1 MSAFVM
7 PAPGELRRRVTLQQR
22 IQGQDAAGG
31 ILATWADLATVS
43 AKVDQ
48 LTGRELLAAQA
59 VHAEITLEVT
69 VRWRPELADP
79 RTAARYRVRYGTRT
93 LSIHGVID
101 IDDRRQYVVLQCAEG
116 VIDQESQP

>member
-1 MSAFVM
+1 M

-22 IQGQDAAGG
+22 TQGQDAAGG
-31 ILATWADLATVS
+31 ILATWADLAEVS
-43 AKVDQ
+43 AKVEP

-59 VHAEITLEVT
+59 VHAEITLDVI
-69 VRWRPELADP
+69 VRWRPELASP
-79 RTAARYRVRYGTRT
+79 RTAARYRIRYGTRT

-116 VIDQESQP
+116 VIDQESQL